1 MFGYRKLNRALREL
15 IDKARETELPQQD
28 IIYAEEFVEVRE
40 PDLAFE
46 QIVVQLYEF
55 SIPINAELYEAA
67 VQCGTLLK
75 IPADEY
81 SFLKELIK

>member
-1 MFGYRKLNRALREL
+1 MREL
-15 IDKARETELPQQD
+15 INKARETALSLKD
-28 IIYAEEFVEVRE
+28 IAYAEEFVEAGE
-40 PDLAFE
+40 PGLAFE